1 MSNEEAGD
9 TRVSQEKHENLPLDI
24 PAGAFD
30 KNEKIISEAKEEKPL
45 SQQQV
50 EGNIPFKKSAEQ
62 EKISQKP
69 DENKDSKL
77 ESRSKES
84 AIFPE
89 MEMKETE
96 STLQME
102 VASTVAVPAEDKPKV
117 EPSSSFTGAVNET
130 CEPTL
135 SCDPKES
142 IGEVQP
148 VQFVAQPTV
157 AKEESTNVLPEFAP
171 VVQSTVDSNTETSQT
186 AKVLLESADVSQAAV
201 DSLSVPPAIVHSNME
216 TSEVTKVSSES
227 IPTAQSVVDSYSETD
242 QVKSNDMESSK
253 ISVEQI
259 QELDS
264 SAIEKNVKVNLEPV
278 MESKT
283 VDVKS
288 DSDEIAGTKNEEKVS
303 AEGTE

>member
-1 MSNEEAGD
+1 M
-9 TRVSQEKHENLPLDI
+9 
-24 PAGAFD
+24 
-30 KNEKIISEAKEEKPL
+30 
-45 SQQQV
+45 
-50 EGNIPFKKSAEQ
+50 
-62 EKISQKP
+62 
-69 DENKDSKL
+69 
-77 ESRSKES
+77 
-84 AIFPE
+84 
-89 MEMKETE
+89 
-96 STLQME
+96 
-102 VASTVAVPAEDKPKV
+102 
-117 EPSSSFTGAVNET
+117 
-130 CEPTL
+130 
-135 SCDPKES
+135 
-142 IGEVQP
+142 
-148 VQFVAQPTV
+148 
-157 AKEESTNVLPEFAP
+157 
-171 VVQSTVDSNTETSQT
+171 VQSTVDSNTETSQT

-288 DSDEIAGTKNEEKVS
+288 DSDEMAGTKNEEKVS
-303 AEGTE
+303 VEGTE